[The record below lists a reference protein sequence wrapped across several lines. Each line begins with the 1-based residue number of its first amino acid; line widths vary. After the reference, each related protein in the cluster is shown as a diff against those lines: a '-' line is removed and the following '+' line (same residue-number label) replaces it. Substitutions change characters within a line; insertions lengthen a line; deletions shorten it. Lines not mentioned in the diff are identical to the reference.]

1 MNIALSAVIIS
12 ILLIPPIIFYLS
24 FYLGKYPRAI
34 PKFTLFEGILGAA
47 VFSLFVHALATHYF
61 ISSEIRYDILIKL
74 LGGELKDLEK
84 KVPDNEFQAALSDF
98 ALYNLCLNAAM
109 VVLGRCF
116 RQILLWTGW
125 HAKYPVL
132 NLYNKWWYLF
142 NGFYNGIKDPDLIF
156 IDLVVDTNESTV
168 IYSGYLANFDFTNGE
183 LERVYLQ
190 DTLKREFIGTGKTG
204 QDANEVNTTEPYA
217 IPGDIFSIA
226 YKNILNINIHFISFD
241 NSLEEIE
248 QLPDATTE
256 DTPGTGA

>member
-34 PKFTLFEGILGAA
+34 PKFSLFEGILGAA
-47 VFSLFVHALATHYF
+47 VFSLFIHAVAIHF
-61 ISSEIRYDILIKL
+61 IPYEIRFDILIKL

-84 KVPDNEFQAALSDF
+84 KVSNEEFHSAVKSF
-98 ALYNLCLNAAM
+98 SYYNICLVLAM
-109 VVLGRCF
+109 VLLGRIF
-116 RQILLWTGW
+116 RKILIITKW

-142 NGFYNGIKDPDLIF
+142 NGYYNEIEETDLIF
-156 IDLVVDTNESTV
+156 IDVVVDTKAGTV

-183 LERVYLQ
+183 LERVYLT
-190 DTLKREFIGTGKTG
+190 DTLKRDFSSVGSRDVPEQGLNN
-204 QDANEVNTTEPYA
+204 NETYE

-226 YKNILNINIHFISFD
+226 YKNILNINIHFITID
-241 NSLEEIE
+241 NSLEEIQE
-248 QLPDATTE
+248 LPDGE
-256 DTPGTGA
+256 LPNNS